1 MALSF
6 LQRGGNLAESAK
18 GLQLGQYVPEIVLQG
33 LQTGVDNVRTDVY
46 LSPKFVDVARAHI
59 SKLLAKY
66 GDVEDLIKEDGFSLG
81 MGGMGAGVN
90 PAVASATRSS
100 TFIGSPPIPGAAPPT
115 AGRPTGFIGSPAL
128 PGATA
133 APKTGFVGSSQVNPA
148 VMPRAGAGPAKSE
161 PADFKRLMADLL
173 VGSLNRAKAES
184 NINLDLLTRLAVTK

>member
-18 GLQLGQYVPEIVLQG
+18 GLQLGQYVPEIVLEG

-66 GDVEDLIKEDGFSLG
+66 GDVEELVKEDGFSLG
-81 MGGMGAGVN
+81 MGGIGGMN
-90 PAVASATRSS
+90 PVTTAPRSS
-100 TFIGSPPIPGAAPPT
+100 TFIGAPPLPGAATPPP
-115 AGRPTGFIGSPAL
+115 ARPTGFIGSPAV
-128 PGATA
+128 PGTTA
-133 APKTGFVGSSQVNPA
+133 APKTGFVGSSQVNRPVVPRPA
-148 VMPRAGAGPAKSE
+148 AATKSE

-173 VGSLNRAKAES
+173 VGSLNRAKAEN
-184 NINLDLLTRLAVTK
+184 NI